1 MFENDKGKG
10 ILCAKEMHNTFLHNS
25 FYLSAWNVQNSQMY
39 NSIEAYFSK
48 HVHFRLVGYGINLVC
63 YFI

>member
-1 MFENDKGKG
+1 
-10 ILCAKEMHNTFLHNS
+10 MHNTFLHNS